1 MVTNPNVRGTG
12 PANTLFDQVMSRVD
26 ANGDG
31 QLNAAE
37 FKSFLGDLLGAA
49 TARRSDTSA
58 ASGGTGP
65 ARAGDGPSAV
75 RQYLNSLGATPQAP
89 SAGILSRDGASAPTR
104 EMRDQLGWS
113 GVGRMEGFEV
123 GSSYNGDLK
132 ARNSVKNTFGR
143 IASRYPSQPSSIDRI
158 MADPDFKA
166 AFPNARRLSFDK
178 IDFGGVMS
186 DFESGSPVGVVD
198 VLTSADPTADVARGW
213 AWQPD

>member
-49 TARRSDTSA
+49 TARRGATAADT
-58 ASGGTGP
+58 
-65 ARAGDGPSAV
+65 AGSPQGPSPV
-75 RQYLNSLGATPQAP
+75 RQYLNSLGSLTTGPRV
-89 SAGILSRDGASAPTR
+89 GVLSRDGASAPTR

-158 MADPDFKA
+158 MADPDFQA

>member
-26 ANGDG
+26 TNGDG

-49 TARRSDTSA
+49 TARRGDTAAPAA
-58 ASGGTGP
+58 AST
-65 ARAGDGPSAV
+65 DGPSAV
-75 RQYLNSLGATPQAP
+75 RQYLNSLGGLPGGPRSGVLQREG
-89 SAGILSRDGASAPTR
+89 SNAPTR
-104 EMRDQLGWS
+104 EMRDQLTWS

-123 GSSYNGDLK
+123 GSSYGGDLK

-158 MADPDFKA
+158 MADPDFQA
-166 AFPNARRLSFDK
+166 AFPNARRLGFDK

>member
-1 MVTNPNVRGTG
+1 MVTNPTGRSTG
-12 PANTLFDQVMSRVD
+12 PGHALFDQVMAKVD
-26 ANGDG
+26 TNGDG
-31 QLNAAE
+31 QLNASE
-37 FKSFLGDLLGAA
+37 FKAFLGDLLGAA
-49 TARRSDTSA
+49 TERRSTTPASA
-58 ASGGTGP
+58 PTGTGRVSP
-65 ARAGDGPSAV
+65 VRPYLDTLDVQVAGPRVGV
-75 RQYLNSLGATPQAP
+75 
-89 SAGILSRDGASAPTR
+89 LSREGTSAPTR
-104 EMRDQLGWS
+104 EMRDQLTWS

-123 GSSYNGDLK
+123 GSSYGGDMK

-158 MADPDFKA
+158 MADPDFQA

-198 VLTSADPTADVARGW
+198 VLTSADPTTDRARGW

>member
-12 PANTLFDQVMSRVD
+12 PANTLFDQVMARVD

-37 FKSFLGDLLGAA
+37 FKTFLGDLLGAA
-49 TARRSDTSA
+49 TARRGDTA
-58 ASGGTGP
+58 AP
-65 ARAGDGPSAV
+65 AATTADGSSPV
-75 RQYLNSLGATPQAP
+75 RQYLNSLGSQVTGPRL
-89 SAGILSRDGASAPTR
+89 GVLSRDGTSAPTR

-123 GSSYNGDLK
+123 GSSYGGDMK

-158 MADPDFKA
+158 MADPDFQA

-198 VLTSADPTADVARGW
+198 VLTSADPTTDVARGW

>member
-1 MVTNPNVRGTG
+1 M
-12 PANTLFDQVMSRVD
+12 AKVD
-26 ANGDG
+26 TNGDG

-37 FKSFLGDLLGAA
+37 FTAFLGDLLGAA
-49 TARRSDTSA
+49 TARRSTTPA
-58 ASGGTGP
+58 AAPTGTGSVSP
-65 ARAGDGPSAV
+65 V
-75 RQYLNSLGATPQAP
+75 RQSLKTLDVQV
-89 SAGILSRDGASAPTR
+89 AGPRVGVLSREGASAPTR
-104 EMRDQLGWS
+104 EMRDQLTWS

-123 GSSYNGDLK
+123 GSSYGGDMK

-158 MADPDFKA
+158 MADPDFQA

-198 VLTSADPTADVARGW
+198 VLTSADPTTDRARGW

>member
-12 PANTLFDQVMSRVD
+12 PANTLFDQVMARVD
-26 ANGDG
+26 TNGDG

-37 FKSFLGDLLGAA
+37 FKSFLGDLIGAA
-49 TARRSDTSA
+49 TARHSETSA
-58 ASGGTGP
+58 P
-65 ARAGDGPSAV
+65 ATTAAEGPSAV
-75 RQYLNSLGATPQAP
+75 RQYLNSLGGLPGGP
-89 SAGILSRDGASAPTR
+89 RVGVLSREGTSAPTR
-104 EMRDQLGWS
+104 EMRDQLTWS
-113 GVGRMEGFEV
+113 GTGRMEGFEV
-123 GSSYNGDLK
+123 GSSYGGDLK

-158 MADPDFKA
+158 MADPDFQA
-166 AFPNARRLSFDK
+166 AFPNARRLGFDK

>member
-1 MVTNPNVRGTG
+1 VSP
-12 PANTLFDQVMSRVD
+12 
-26 ANGDG
+26 
-31 QLNAAE
+31 
-37 FKSFLGDLLGAA
+37 
-49 TARRSDTSA
+49 
-58 ASGGTGP
+58 
-65 ARAGDGPSAV
+65 V
-75 RQYLNSLGATPQAP
+75 RQYLNTLDVQV
-89 SAGILSRDGASAPTR
+89 AGPRVGVLSREGTSAPTR
-104 EMRDQLGWS
+104 EMRDQLTWG

-123 GSSYNGDLK
+123 GSSYGGDMK

-158 MADPDFKA
+158 MADPDFQA

-198 VLTSADPTADVARGW
+198 VLTSADPTTDRARGW

>member
-1 MVTNPNVRGTG
+1 MMTNAHVRNTG
-12 PANTLFDQVMSRVD
+12 PANTLFDQVMAKVD
-26 ANGDG
+26 TNGDG

-49 TARRSDTSA
+49 ARRSESA
-58 ASGGTGP
+58 APAASPSGG
-65 ARAGDGPSAV
+65 PSPV
-75 RQYLNSLGATPQAP
+75 RQYLNSLEGQVTGPRV
-89 SAGILSRDGASAPTR
+89 GILSRDGTSIPTR
-104 EMRDQLGWS
+104 EMRDQLSWS

-123 GSSYNGDLK
+123 GSSYGGDLQ

-158 MADPDFKA
+158 MADPDFQA
-166 AFPNARRLSFDK
+166 AFPNARRLGFDK

-198 VLTSADPTADVARGW
+198 VLTSADPTTDMARGW

>member
-1 MVTNPNVRGTG
+1 MMTNANVRNTG
-12 PANTLFDQVMSRVD
+12 PANTLFDQVMAKVD
-26 ANGDG
+26 TNGDG
-31 QLNAAE
+31 QLNASE
-37 FKSFLGDLLGAA
+37 FKAFLGDLLGAA
-49 TARRSDTSA
+49 TARRSESA
-58 ASGGTGP
+58 APAASPTGASP
-65 ARAGDGPSAV
+65 V
-75 RQYLNSLGATPQAP
+75 RQYLNSLESQVTGPRI
-89 SAGILSRDGASAPTR
+89 GVLSREGISAPTR
-104 EMRDQLGWS
+104 EMRDQLTWS

-123 GSSYNGDLK
+123 GSSYGGDMK

-198 VLTSADPTADVARGW
+198 VLTSADPTIDVARGW

>member
-1 MVTNPNVRGTG
+1 MMTNANVRNTG
-12 PANTLFDQVMSRVD
+12 PANTLFDQVMAKVD
-26 ANGDG
+26 TNGDG
-31 QLNAAE
+31 QLNASE
-37 FKSFLGDLLGAA
+37 FKAFLGDLLGAA
-49 TARRSDTSA
+49 TARRSESA
-58 ASGGTGP
+58 APAASPTGASP
-65 ARAGDGPSAV
+65 V
-75 RQYLNSLGATPQAP
+75 RQYLNSLESQVTGPRI
-89 SAGILSRDGASAPTR
+89 GVLSREGISAPTR
-104 EMRDQLGWS
+104 EMRDQLSWS

-123 GSSYNGDLK
+123 GSSYGGDMK

-198 VLTSADPTADVARGW
+198 VLTSADPTIDVARGW

>member
-26 ANGDG
+26 TNGDG

-49 TARRSDTSA
+49 TARRGDTAAPAA
-58 ASGGTGP
+58 AST
-65 ARAGDGPSAV
+65 DGPSAV
-75 RQYLNSLGATPQAP
+75 RQYLNSLGGLPGGPRSGVLQREG
-89 SAGILSRDGASAPTR
+89 SNAPTR
-104 EMRDQLGWS
+104 EMRDQLTWS

-123 GSSYNGDLK
+123 GSSYGGDLK

-158 MADPDFKA
+158 MADPDFQA
-166 AFPNARRLSFDK
+166 AFPNARRLGFDK

-198 VLTSADPTADVARGW
+198 VLTSADPTLDVARGW